1 VGRKREPLTVEQ
13 ILAWADAY
21 VTGTGRWPSS
31 ESGPVSGA
39 PGETWHGINQALAN
53 GYRGLPGG
61 SSLARLL
68 AAERGKRH
76 KGRLPRLTERQILG
90 WANRHYRRT
99 GTWPTAASGPVAA
112 APGETWAIINGAL
125 QQGHRGLPGGD
136 TLARLLDR
144 HRRRGR

>member
-1 VGRKREPLTVEQ
+1 LTVRQ
-13 ILAWADAY
+13 VLAWADAHFA
-21 VTGTGRWPSS
+21 GTRRWPSS

-39 PGETWHGINQALAN
+39 PGETWRGINQALAN

-68 AAERGKRH
+68 TAERGKRH
-76 KGRLPRLTERQILG
+76 KGQLPRLAEGQILA
-90 WANRHYRRT
+90 WANLYYRRR
-99 GTWPTAASGPVAA
+99 GKWPTAASGPVAD

-125 QQGHRGLPGGD
+125 QQGHRGLPGRD